1 MCLKMVGSQNTIV
14 ALGKNKKRRFPSLL
28 LCQWVGGLLTLSSP
42 SKHYKYIDYN
52 AKFQTFKQLFT
63 ITP

>member
-1 MCLKMVGSQNTIV
+1 MVGSQNTIV

-42 SKHYKYIDYN
+42 SKHYKYTTKNYQHPN
-52 AKFQTFKQLFT
+52 F
-63 ITP
+63 